1 MEKADKIRVLL
12 VDDQKLF
19 VESLRYV
26 LESRAPDIE
35 VIGIASDGAAA
46 VEAVRR
52 HRPDIILM
60 DVRMP
65 GMDGVQATRV
75 IHEQHPEIR
84 ILMLSTFADD
94 GYVRQAIDHGAI
106 GYLIKNLA
114 PAEVIKS
121 IRAVR
126 SGIMQI
132 DPSVAKALLAKDTGE
147 PQVPPEPLTRREREV
162 LGLILKSYD
171 NREIAAYLTVGEQTA
186 RNYVHNLYSKLG
198 VSNRMQLVRVL
209 REAGLPAEGD
219 ADGPAGAP
227 PGR

>member
-1 MEKADKIRVLL
+1 MEKTEKIRVLL

-35 VIGIASDGAAA
+35 IIGIATDGAAA
-46 VEAVRR
+46 VEAVQR
-52 HRPDIILM
+52 HLPDIVLM

-65 GMDGVQATRV
+65 GMDGVQATRI

-94 GYVRQAIDHGAI
+94 GYVRQAIDHGAV
-106 GYLIKNLA
+106 GYLIKNIA

-121 IRAVR
+121 IRAVK

-132 DPSVAKALLAKDTGE
+132 DPSVAKALLGRTAPAREAGD
-147 PQVPPEPLTRREREV
+147 QLVPPEPLTGREREV
-162 LGLILKSYD
+162 LHLILRSFD
-171 NREIAAYLTVGEQTA
+171 NREIAAYLKVGEQTA

-198 VSNRMQLVRVL
+198 VSNRMQLIRVL
-209 REAGLPAEGD
+209 REAGVATGD
-219 ADGPAGAP
+219 EESPS
-227 PGR
+227 PG

>member
-1 MEKADKIRVLL
+1 MEKAEKIRVLL

-35 VIGIASDGAAA
+35 VIGIASDGAEA
-46 VEAVRR
+46 VEAARR
-52 HRPDIILM
+52 HHPDIILM

-84 ILMLSTFADD
+84 ILMLSTFQDD
-94 GYVRQAIDHGAI
+94 GYVRQAIDYGAI

-121 IRAVR
+121 VRAVR

-132 DPSVAKALLAKDTGE
+132 DPSVAKALLARGAAKEAVE

-162 LGLILKSYD
+162 LRLILKSYD
-171 NREIAAYLTVGEQTA
+171 NREIASYLNVGEQTA

-198 VSNRMQLVRVL
+198 VSSRMQLIRVL
-209 REAGLPAEGD
+209 REAGIPAAGD
-219 ADGPAGAP
+219 EEDPAKP
-227 PGR
+227 

>member
-1 MEKADKIRVLL
+1 MDEAERIRVLL

-46 VEAVRR
+46 VDAVNR
-52 HRPDIILM
+52 HRPDIVLM

-65 GMDGVQATRV
+65 GMDGVQATRI
-75 IHEQHPEIR
+75 IHEQHPEVR

-94 GYVRQAIDHGAI
+94 GYVRQAIDHGAV
-106 GYLIKNLA
+106 GYLIKNIA

-121 IRAVR
+121 IRAVK

-132 DPSVAKALLAKDTGE
+132 DPAVAKALLAKGA
-147 PQVPPEPLTRREREV
+147 PAAGAGGPFVPPEPLTGREREV
-162 LGLILKSYD
+162 LQLILKSYD
-171 NREIAAYLTVGEQTA
+171 NREIAAYLKVGEQTA

-198 VSNRMQLVRVL
+198 VSSRMQLIRVL
-209 REAGLPAEGD
+209 RDAGIAPGDEEDPA
-219 ADGPAGAP
+219 
-227 PGR
+227 RR